1 MTKLIYKN
9 IFYTLVSLSVVL
21 ALSSCGKNKT
31 STTTDTDD
39 SEGVENLA
47 QQVLSESSS
56 HASATEGS
64 TVGLSSYESSQA
76 TSQLSDISQM
86 TTACSYSSPYKTC
99 SSATGTIDWNSCSIS
114 YSGVNIATMTGGW
127 NEDWTS
133 ASECQHS
140 YLSDGGSVVRSAS
153 RSTITFT
160 LGRKTITDTTGGTA
174 YDGTV
179 FTSGGIRTTR
189 ATLNR
194 SVSMTTGSAIHRT
207 GISRKGITYFDYY
220 MVPSLTVSG
229 SLKNSSSNTLT
240 GNRTI
245 GGSLTVYHNLLKY
258 TATSQFNSVIWT
270 DSSCCYPTSGNIAF
284 TFTGTNKPANS
295 ATMTFSASC
304 GTATLTT
311 VSDSGSSTSSMTL
324 ENCE

>member
-1 MTKLIYKN
+1 
-9 IFYTLVSLSVVL
+9 
-21 ALSSCGKNKT
+21 
-31 STTTDTDD
+31 
-39 SEGVENLA
+39 
-47 QQVLSESSS
+47 
-56 HASATEGS
+56 
-64 TVGLSSYESSQA
+64 
-76 TSQLSDISQM
+76 
-86 TTACSYSSPYKTC
+86 
-99 SSATGTIDWNSCSIS
+99 
-114 YSGVNIATMTGGW
+114 GGW

-140 YLSDGGSVVRSAS
+140 YLSDGGSVVRSAT
-153 RSTITFT
+153 RSAITYT

-189 ATLNR
+189 ASGNR

-229 SLKNSSSNTLT
+229 SLKNSSSNLLT
-240 GNRTI
+240 SNRTI

-258 TATSQFNSVIWT
+258 TATSQFNSVVWT

-284 TFTGTNKPANS
+284 TFTGANKPANS
-295 ATMTFSASC
+295 ATMAFSSSC

-311 VSDSGSSTSSMTL
+311 VTDSGSFTSSMTL
-324 ENCE
+324 ESCE